1 MKSLLFVLILFPLV
15 GLAQNNVMHSDKE
28 FHAYEARISDVAWI
42 HGHWKGE
49 ALGGIVEELWSLPL
63 GGSMMGSFKLV
74 SEGEVNFYELQT
86 ISEENG
92 SLVFRLK
99 HFGNQLDGWEE
110 KEKPEDQVLI
120 KLTDSRAYFDGIT
133 FEKVGDKGLNI
144 YVVFEQKG
152 QMTEAKFAYEK
163 AD

>member
-1 MKSLLFVLILFPLV
+1 MKQLCLILFFFPMLCT
-15 GLAQNNVMHSDKE
+15 GQGNVLHKNAESE
-28 FHAYEARISDVAWI
+28 PISATISDVMWI
-42 HGHWKGE
+42 AGHWKGE

-74 SEGEVNFYELQT
+74 SEREVNFYELQT
-86 ISEENG
+86 ISEESG

-163 AD
+163 VD